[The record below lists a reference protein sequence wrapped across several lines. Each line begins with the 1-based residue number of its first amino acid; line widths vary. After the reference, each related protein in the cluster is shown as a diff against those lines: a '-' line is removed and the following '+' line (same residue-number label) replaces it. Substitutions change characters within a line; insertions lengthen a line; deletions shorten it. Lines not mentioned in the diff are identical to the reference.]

1 MKAPCVNSLS
11 AMPGD
16 RIEFLTNVEG
26 MHVRGTVMTA
36 GWQPAPKGGKIWTY
50 ETNEGTLVAHTQVVK
65 IEKHNFNVASFPM
78 GEIPTEAMQSKPTHK
93 IGGMDFEHAP
103 PPHQIV
109 GGNQIDQDIDLTQF
123 LGGSIS
129 PEISLRQ
136 ELMSILEKLNL
147 QSTYKVA
154 IACILEG
161 DADSIQVAADLLKIR
176 ARQLKELAACGPG
189 FGAFQAPTTNPL
201 KEDDN
206 E

>member
-1 MKAPCVNSLS
+1 MRQTENSLS

-16 RIEFLTNVEG
+16 TIRYKNDCDIEVN
-26 MHVRGTVMTA
+26 GTVRAA
-36 GWQPAPKGGKIWTY
+36 GWQPAPKGGKIWAYQTV
-50 ETNEGTLVAHTQVVK
+50 EGELVSEAKVVSVITGTK
-65 IEKHNFNVASFPM
+65 PF
-78 GEIPTEAMQSKPTHK
+78 PTEAKPTHK

-103 PPHQIV
+103 LPHQIV